1 MKRKKNNLIQEQL
14 LQEHR
19 CKHIKY
25 HRLEKRFVITLVS
38 FNFSMFYEI
47 SNLYNTN
54 WLRIRISI
62 FWYHR
67 LLKKLKEMNEY
78 YIIKISKA
86 EIIAINVNG
95 N

>member
-25 HRLEKRFVITLVS
+25 HRLQKRFVITLVS

-47 SNLYNTN
+47 SNYTN